1 MSNKIPLPTS
11 DGVVEIAGIYY
22 MTSRIFGDSLHNMVD
37 SIAKMNGQADWFEKL
52 LDAWKAKNIK
62 KAWEDPHDPR
72 LLLNEI
78 AFKHSPIRKL
88 LPNVDYE
95 WDKQAE
101 KLVDQ
106 LNKWSHHGIDP
117 KINKILDTLYPMRS
131 IAAMTYLDVEEGIA
145 ESIQRFKQIR
155 DGIYEAV
162 SAPAPVTPEAN
173 AFAKKTEEKV
183 QEIKK
188 RPPVG
193 HRWIGDE
200 GERKVILN
208 AKMREVLENTRSIR
222 SELGENPD
230 EKIDAW
236 LRVHPK
242 GGELFIDEP
251 DGAVMAYK
259 HGDPYL
265 VGWLGEEPKQ
275 KQDEIRGFFLDGEF
289 TFEGNDIRDVDTEE
303 LLSEVADEPIDN
315 LIQAL
320 NTWGL
325 PVGSVLNVT
334 IYGELIFETPTGETR
349 NITQVHKGIWFPGQ
363 LDGDL

>member
-1 MSNKIPLPTS
+1 MSNKIPLATS
-11 DGVVEIAGIYY
+11 DGVIEIAGIYY
-22 MTSRIFGDSLHNMVD
+22 MASRAFGDSLHNMVD
-37 SIAKMNGQADWFEKL
+37 SIAKMNGHADWFEKL
-52 LDAWKAKNIK
+52 QAAWEAKNI

-78 AFKHSPIRKL
+78 SFKHSAIRKL
-88 LPNVDYE
+88 LPNIDYE
-95 WDKQAE
+95 WDKQAH

-106 LNKWSHHGIDP
+106 LNKWSHQGIDP
-117 KINKILDTLYPMRS
+117 KIPKLLDILYPMRF
-131 IAAMTYLDVEEGIA
+131 IAAMTYLDVENEIA
-145 ESIQRFKQIR
+145 DSIQRLKEIR
-155 DGIYEAV
+155 DGLFVTSETPTQV
-162 SAPAPVTPEAN
+162 SPEAT
-173 AFAKKTEEKV
+173 AFAKKVEEKV
-183 QEIKK
+183 EEIKK

-193 HRWIGDE
+193 HLWIGSK
-200 GERKVILN
+200 GNRKVFLN
-208 AKMREVLENTRSIR
+208 LNKREVVEDSKSIR

-236 LRVHPK
+236 LRMLPK

-289 TFEGNDIRDVDTEE
+289 IFEGNDIRDVDTEE
-303 LLSEVADEPIDN
+303 LLSEVADEPIDT

-334 IYGELIFETPTGETR
+334 IYGELIFDTPTGETR

-363 LDGDL
+363 LDGEL